1 MGLVDFPDPGA
12 IFNSFKTGAFERDTL
27 NAILSAMYSG
37 YISALWS
44 EGASK
49 WGLWSGAGQGLQD
62 AATATYLSLRDLEAK
77 KFLTLTVPKAL
88 LEPAN
93 PGAFFKPETIQEKEI
108 MSSSFKGV
116 IAKAIAD
123 AEKVKSA
130 VAKAASDVDAE
141 LPKLEADAPEVEA
154 VADAL
159 LPGTSTYINLGVEVL
174 ESLAD
179 ILNKGDAA
187 AEQNLKNAGL
197 DEALIAAVK
206 AQIANIEKLV

>member
-1 MGLVDFPDPGA
+1 
-12 IFNSFKTGAFERDTL
+12 
-27 NAILSAMYSG
+27 
-37 YISALWS
+37 
-44 EGASK
+44 
-49 WGLWSGAGQGLQD
+49 
-62 AATATYLSLRDLEAK
+62 
-77 KFLTLTVPKAL
+77 
-88 LEPAN
+88 
-93 PGAFFKPETIQEKEI
+93 
-108 MSSSFKGV
+108 MSTTFKGV
-116 IAKAIAD
+116 IAKAIAE
-123 AEKVKSA
+123 AEKVKAA